1 MDVFCLYNIIQS
13 FSEQYTIPAING
25 GEMPAIKVFSQ
36 ALKYLAAKLML
47 FISDKIGLRKLQPR
61 NILWVLTVPAIWKPG
76 ARQFMRNAA
85 YKVMEC
91 MHCLCT
97 HVAV

>member
-1 MDVFCLYNIIQS
+1 
-13 FSEQYTIPAING
+13 
-25 GEMPAIKVFSQ
+25 MPAIKVFSL
-36 ALKYLAAKLML
+36 ALKYLAAKLVK
-47 FISDKIGLRKLQPR
+47 FITSKIGLSNIQPR

-76 ARQFMRNAA
+76 ARQFMRKAA

-97 HVAV
+97 QT